1 MTPTTR
7 QALAHLH
14 GARILRTLT
23 RHVYAAGGPT
33 VVLLELDDR
42 TIVTIGVHLADLTA
56 EGRDVTV
63 AELDLRI
70 LDVVQGAWS
79 SLDGPD
85 VHFIGATP
93 LPRHRAHNLAGA
105 VRSRI
110 HRLTRGLRT

>member
-42 TIVTIGVHLADLTA
+42 TIVTIGVHLA
-56 EGRDVTV
+56 DVTV